1 MSDVK
6 EQLRAIETV
15 EPPDLW
21 TEIGSRRPGPERR
34 DTRTRLVAAMVALVV
49 ALSGVGVATWAFIG
63 RGKPVPA
70 VSPTSRPSGPTASS
84 PAPPRVS
91 GLALDWTASV
101 GGQANGVAVANG
113 IAYVKTDKGVVAV
126 DARTGAEL
134 WRRTLFGS
142 VATAPAVSGDLVI
155 AVDDGA
161 VLQSGA
167 GETVWAL
174 EAGTGSVRWSKT
186 IGRALWSRAVGGDR
200 GELSAPVVDGG
211 LVFFES
217 NLGPLAIDLT
227 TGRIVWEA
235 HFAVTMV
242 STPTVSD
249 GRVYVGADQF
259 SNSDLSQPSNRL
271 YAFDEQS
278 GREIWTAQL
287 DGTAGRPVVADG
299 TVFVST
305 SYEFWLSAFDE
316 ATGGLQ
322 WRVGGG
328 TSAEAFSDPAV
339 ADGVVYAG
347 HGSTASGN
355 PVWGYQISTGLHV
368 WSGQSGQLGFAFQ
381 TPAIANGVVY
391 ASAAADGDAI
401 YAFQAYT
408 GGPFTTSTG
417 ELLDVVFV
425 AVRSGAPG
433 AGISPPIVADGH
445 VFVTAGED
453 LDAFR
458 IIAS

>member
-1 MSDVK
+1 MSYMR
-6 EQLRAIETV
+6 EQLRAIESV

-21 TEIGSRRPGPERR
+21 SEIGSRRPGPEPR
-34 DTRTRLVAAMVALVV
+34 DTRARLIAAAVALVV
-49 ALSGVGVATWAFIG
+49 ALGGVGAATWAFIG
-63 RGKPVPA
+63 RGKPVA
-70 VSPTSRPSGPTASS
+70 VVSPSSRPSGPASS
-84 PAPPRVS
+84 PAPTIVS

-113 IAYVKTDKGVVAV
+113 IAYVGTDLDVVVAL
-126 DARTGAEL
+126 DARTGVER

-142 VATAPAVSGDLVI
+142 VANAPAVSGDLVI

-161 VLQSGA
+161 ALRSGG

-186 IGRALWSRAVGGDR
+186 IGRASWSRAVGGDR
-200 GELSAPVVDGG
+200 RELSAPVVDGG

-217 NLGPLAIDLT
+217 NLGPLAIDLA

-235 HFAVTMV
+235 HFADTMV
-242 STPTVSD
+242 SIPTISD
-249 GRVYVGADQF
+249 GRVYVGADPI
-259 SNSDLSQPSNRL
+259 SNSDLSQLSNRL

-287 DGTAGRPVVADG
+287 DGAAGTPVVADG

-305 SYEFWLSAFDE
+305 RYEFWLSAFDE
-316 ATGGLQ
+316 ATGGLR

-347 HGSTASGN
+347 HGSTAYGYT
-355 PVWGYQISTGLHV
+355 VWGYQVSTGLHV

-417 ELLDVVFV
+417 ELLDMVFV

-433 AGISPPIVADGH
+433 AGISPPIVADGF

-458 IIAS
+458 ITAS